1 MTDRLSGI
9 QEFVATVEAGG
20 FAAAA
25 AKLHLSRSAVGK
37 SVARLETRLGV
48 RLFHRTTRVVKLTP
62 DGHAFYEHCQNALAT
77 LKAGET
83 ALETGRAE
91 PAGKVRV
98 SVPVIFGRYC
108 VAPVLFEVAARYP
121 ALILEIAFSDRPV
134 DLIEEGYDLAI
145 RNGPLPD
152 TTELTQRAL
161 ARQRM
166 IVCASPSYLARRR
179 APMTLADLGGHEAI
193 DYANPARTRNWL
205 FPDGHGKVVEI
216 PMHGRVRLDDLEA
229 MADAAAM
236 GMGLAWLPCWLVR
249 PRIASGALV
258 QVLEHLP
265 SSQFDSSAVWPKA
278 PSLPSRMRV
287 VVDALAEKLPAMMD

>member
-1 MTDRLSGI
+1 MR
-9 QEFVATVEAGG
+9 
-20 FAAAA
+20 
-25 AKLHLSRSAVGK
+25 LHLSRSAVGK
-37 SVARLETRLGV
+37 SVARLESRLGV
-48 RLFHRTTRVVKLTP
+48 RLLHRTTRVVKLTQ
-62 DGHAFYEHCQNALAT
+62 DGHAFYEHCQNALNA

-83 ALETGRAE
+83 ALETGRVE

-108 VAPVLFEVAARYP
+108 VAPVLYEVATRYP
-121 ALILEIAFSDRPV
+121 ALILEIAFSDRTV

-152 TTELTQRAL
+152 TTELMQRTL

-166 IVCASPSYLARRR
+166 TVCASPVYLARHGP
-179 APMTLADLGGHEAI
+179 PMTLADLPGHEAI

-205 FPDGHGKVVEI
+205 FPDDHGNLIEI

-229 MADAAAM
+229 MADAAAA
-236 GMGLAWLPCWLVR
+236 GMGLAWLPYWLIR
-249 PRIASGALV
+249 PRIASGELV
-258 QVLEHLP
+258 RVLEHLP
-265 SSQFDSSAVWPKA
+265 ASEFNSSALWPKA

-287 VVDALAEKLPAMMD
+287 LIDALAERLPAMMS